1 MMLTVILSLPDAR
14 DDFETSKPHARFDG
28 IAAFW
33 PARAPAAFPSRS
45 AAKVLALMLSPA
57 AGFLGKTRKMSCDA
71 AAAGAPAPARQEKRK
86 ALQPQAAA
94 PVGGIWI

>member
-1 MMLTVILSLPDAR
+1 
-14 DDFETSKPHARFDG
+14 
-28 IAAFW
+28 
-33 PARAPAAFPSRS
+33 
-45 AAKVLALMLSPA
+45 MLSPA